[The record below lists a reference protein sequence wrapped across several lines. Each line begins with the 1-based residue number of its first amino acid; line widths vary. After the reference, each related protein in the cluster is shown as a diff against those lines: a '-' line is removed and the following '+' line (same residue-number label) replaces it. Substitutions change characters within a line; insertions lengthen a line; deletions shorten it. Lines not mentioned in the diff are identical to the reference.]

1 MLMESKVVTCDRY
14 MVKIIKCNYILL
26 ILDLYV
32 QPIRIE
38 LPNIYNQIFIQE

>member
-1 MLMESKVVTCDRY
+1 MESKVVTCDRYRY